1 MDPAFQRRYRDLEDW
16 HWWFIGRRRILL
28 RLLDRYLTRSDAESA
43 KVLDVGCGS
52 GAMLV
57 HLSRFGR
64 PHGVDVSSEA
74 VSRCQERGL
83 DAVVHEGGPPL
94 PFAAESF
101 DLITALDVIEHVD
114 DDGELLQELRR
125 LVRPGGRLLVT
136 VPAFRFLWGPHDE
149 INGHRRR
156 YTARELRQ
164 RLVEAG
170 WSPLRVS
177 YFNTF
182 LFPAV
187 AAIRVLRPRQSAKP
201 AQSDFELTRPGP
213 LNALLARAFS
223 LESPLV
229 ARFDLRIGVS
239 VLTLAQPASPSVSG
253 DRHRSAYR
261 ASHAA

>member
-1 MDPAFQRRYRDLEDW
+1 MDPAFQRRYQDLEDW
-16 HWWFIGRRRILL
+16 HWWFIGRRRVLM
-28 RLLDRYLTRSDAESA
+28 RLLDRYVKRSDGDSA
-43 KVLDVGCGS
+43 RVLDVGCGS

-57 HLSRFGR
+57 HLARFGR
-64 PHGVDVSSEA
+64 PHGVDVNSEA
-74 VSRCQERGL
+74 VLRCQDRGF
-83 DAVVHEGGPPL
+83 DAVVHESGPPL

-114 DDGELLQELRR
+114 DDGGLLRELRR

-136 VPAFRFLWGPHDE
+136 VPAFGFLWGPHDE

-156 YTARELRQ
+156 YTAPQLRE

-187 AAIRVLRPRQSAKP
+187 AAIRVLRPRRRRKP
-201 AQSDFELTRPGP
+201 ARSDFELTRPGP
-213 LNALLARAFS
+213 LNAILARAFS

-229 ARFDLRIGVS
+229 ARFDLRVGVS
-239 VLTLAQPASPSVSG
+239 VLALAQSAGPG
-253 DRHRSAYR
+253 DS
-261 ASHAA
+261 